1 MNNLLKSLPV
11 IGKKFENDE
20 VEENKNNKREVD
32 KDFIARVQPQG
43 GIKFEDLYI
52 KKGDGYET
60 CIHVYDYPKNVN
72 EFWMQKIIS
81 MSDVNMMAITDIATM
96 DRQESISAINKSMLE
111 QRQRLLSEKQ
121 SIGQM
126 DASNVH
132 QELASLYQDISQLGE
147 VIKLVNIRIWVHG
160 KTAKDLEKN
169 VVKVFAELDA
179 QGFRG
184 QCFINEQKFEYK
196 SMLTPYSENK
206 FYLNKRTGKGIPAMT
221 LAAGLPFHYSDLYDP
236 CGSYLGTTFTGG
248 NVLFDLFHADKKRRF
263 YNGVVVGTMGAGK
276 STLLKKLMA
285 DNALRGYFIRG
296 FDVTGEF
303 ETLVKSLNGILLPLD
318 GSRGLINPL
327 QIFRTS
333 NDNNISFIANEE
345 NSFKQHISK
354 VTTFYQFLSPS
365 SQANEVMEFKRMLT
379 NMYRELGFN
388 QKIKKGGVTNLDVK
402 EYPIFSDLLNYVQNE
417 LYEDIETNKV
427 KDSLTPTR
435 VARLEN
441 IELVLESI
449 VNSNGHLFNGH
460 TTIPDLT
467 HEKIVFYSI
476 RSLTKFEKEI
486 FNAQMFNALS
496 LIWDNMIQV
505 GAPQLKAMYE
515 GNQFNFYDA
524 IRFLVI
530 IDEAHR
536 VINPDNPLAVQF
548 LTDFA
553 REARKYFGGLIFASQ
568 SIRDFVPEGTSGD
581 IMNKI
586 ITLFELTQYKF
597 IMAQDSNALKTLQN
611 VFSGQLSQSEL
622 EYIPLLQK
630 GQSILS
636 ITGSQNMMMNIECS
650 QKELDLFQGGI

>member
-1 MNNLLKSLPV
+1 MIRILNKIPFIKKKDDYDEDKS
-11 IGKKFENDE
+11 
-20 VEENKNNKREVD
+20 VETQRGVD

-60 CIHVYDYPKNVN
+60 CIHIYDYPKNVN

-81 MSDVNMMAITDIATM
+81 MPDVNMTAITDIGTM
-96 DRQESISAINKSMLE
+96 DRQESISSINKSMLE
-111 QRQRLLSEKQ
+111 QRQRLLSENQ
-121 SIGQM
+121 STGQM
-126 DASNVH
+126 DAQNVH
-132 QELASLYQDISQLGE
+132 RELAELYQDISQLGE
-147 VIKLVNIRIWVHG
+147 VIKVINIRIFVHG
-160 KTAKDLEKN
+160 KTPKELEKN
-169 VVKVFAELDA
+169 VVKVFAELEA

-184 QCFINEQKFEYK
+184 QVFINEQKYEYQ
-196 SMLTPYSENK
+196 SMITPYSENK
-206 FYLNKRTGKGIPAMT
+206 FYINKRTGKGLPAVT

-285 DNALRGYFIRG
+285 DNAIRGNFIRG

-303 ETLVKSLNGILLPLD
+303 ETLVKSLGGILLPLD

-327 QIFRTS
+327 QIYRTS
-333 NDNNISFIANEE
+333 NDNNISFEANEE
-345 NSFKQHISK
+345 NSFKQHLSK

-365 SQANEVMEFKRMLT
+365 APANEVLEFKRVLN
-379 NMYRELGFN
+379 NMYAELGFN
-388 QKIKKGGVTNLDVK
+388 KKIRDGGVTNLDVT
-402 EYPIFSDLLNYVQNE
+402 EYPTFSNLLQYVQKE
-417 LYEDIETNKV
+417 LYDDIERKKV
-427 KDSLTPTR
+427 KDTLTPTK

-441 IELVLESI
+441 IELVLDSI
-449 VNSNGHLFNGH
+449 VHSSGHLFDGH

-467 HEKIVFYSI
+467 NEQVVFYSI

-496 LIWDNMIQV
+496 IIWDNMIQV
-505 GAPQLKAMYE
+505 GAPQLKSMYND
-515 GNQFNFYDA
+515 GNFDLYDA
-524 IRFLVI
+524 VRFLVM

-548 LTDFA
+548 LTDFS

-581 IMNKI
+581 IVNKI

-597 IMAQDSNALKTLQN
+597 IMAQDSNALKTLEN
-611 VFSGQLSQSEL
+611 VFFGQLSQSEL

-630 GQSILS
+630 GECILS
-636 ITGSQNMMMNIECS
+636 ITGSQNMMMNVEVS